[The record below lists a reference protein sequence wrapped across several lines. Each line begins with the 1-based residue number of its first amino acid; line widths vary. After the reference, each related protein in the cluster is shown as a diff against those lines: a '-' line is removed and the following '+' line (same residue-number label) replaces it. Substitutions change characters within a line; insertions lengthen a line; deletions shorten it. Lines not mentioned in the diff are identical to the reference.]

1 MKTSISGLLV
11 VDLQPAYARPS
22 AGSSISS
29 HLMRNTLAHIAS
41 LDDETPVTVLY
52 VCEELSGDTLLDVH
66 EFWREHGADDE
77 LIERLN
83 WVEKPFGF
91 LRGWMD
97 NGIDEDDI
105 CAVLQ
110 ELRKRG
116 SWDSRDL
123 PEDTLEKLSS
133 DGFAL
138 SSPLFRDE
146 AVDNLLANARRAGGH
161 WETCGGG
168 QNECLQ
174 EVELV
179 FQSGGVPFERLH
191 HLTY

>member
-22 AGSSISS
+22 AGSTISS
-29 HLMRNTLAHIAS
+29 HLMRNTLAHISA
-41 LDDETPVTVLY
+41 LAEDTPVTVLY

-66 EFWREHGADDE
+66 DFWLEHGADE
-77 LIERLN
+77 ALLQRLN
-83 WVEKPFGF
+83 WVEKPYGF

-110 ELRKRG
+110 ELRKR
-116 SWDSRDL
+116 SCWDSRDL
-123 PEDTLEKLSS
+123 DDDTLERLSP

-138 SSPLFRDE
+138 DSPLFRDD
-146 AVDNLLANARRAGGH
+146 AVDKLLADALRTGGA

-168 QNECLQ
+168 QGECLQ

-179 FQSGGVPFERLH
+179 LQSGGVPFERLH